1 MSGTV
6 VICKIY
12 SNNMC
17 SYLLYYILEMGI
29 INDCL
34 KMTIPELLHYFF
46 STLYKQDALTY
57 KQ

>member
-1 MSGTV
+1 
-6 VICKIY
+6 
-12 SNNMC
+12 MC

-34 KMTIPELLHYFF
+34 KMTTPKLLHYLF

-57 KQ
+57 KE